1 MNLGLT
7 IYLFLD
13 SSCIQQIR
21 QNEQT
26 IALPPNTVEISAT
39 VLTYFTKSFLSIF
52 FPESESLLI
61 EAIADNISTTII
73 GLYVSLD
80 GCMRCE
86 NLLDQW
92 EKEFFIIHTDKIK
105 SYYNQTYPDMET
117 LDPLHLEVCLN
128 SCILNICTFDISTL
142 DVRFDKISLCKKP
155 VR

>member
-1 MNLGLT
+1 M
-7 IYLFLD
+7 YYVFLD

-26 IALPPNTVEISAT
+26 ISLPPNTVEISAT

-52 FPESESLLI
+52 FPESESMLI
-61 EAIADNISTTII
+61 EAIADNICTNII

-92 EKEFFIIHTDKIK
+92 EKEFFIIHTEKIK
-105 SYYNQTYPDMET
+105 SYYNQTYPDMEK
-117 LDPLHLEVCLN
+117 LNPFNYEVCQRA
-128 SCILNICTFDISTL
+128 CHLNIRKYI
-142 DVRFDKISLCKKP
+142 
-155 VR
+155 